1 MTIPVYIQG
10 GQDGHRMVI
19 GKEGE
24 VPVALHNHPYV
35 QETQESYPFSS
46 FFENGGSSDM
56 GVDGST
62 TSQVFSIQALVDRD
76 VFIKSISV
84 IVADAGATLAGFGNL
99 AALTNGISFVYQNST
114 VGPVTIRDSIKTNL
128 DFIRLGTST
137 GAVGDGTSAWKSDLS
152 GGGADAYLPV
162 IDCSAVFGYTY
173 GLRLVKGTI
182 DKLSF
187 VVNDDLSTGLDQ
199 FDIIAYGV
207 QL

>member
-56 GVDGST
+56 RVDGST

-84 IVADAGATLAGFGNL
+84 IVADNVIMYYGFVNPCQVNL
-99 AALTNGISFVYQNST
+99 IIKILNI
-114 VGPVTIRDSIKTNL
+114 TI
-128 DFIRLGTST
+128 
-137 GAVGDGTSAWKSDLS
+137 
-152 GGGADAYLPV
+152 P
-162 IDCSAVFGYTY
+162 
-173 GLRLVKGTI
+173 
-182 DKLSF
+182 
-187 VVNDDLSTGLDQ
+187 
-199 FDIIAYGV
+199 
-207 QL
+207 